1 VLVLAALCAATLK
14 ALSQDPFITER
25 IYQLP
30 KSERARLAAQSSG
43 GPEPVTGAGALP
55 GTPAPAVGPTT
66 DGPATSGDGPD
77 TT

>member
-1 VLVLAALCAATLK
+1 MLVLAALCAATLK

-30 KSERARLAAQSSG
+30 KSERARLAAQGSG
-43 GPEPVTGAGALP
+43 
-55 GTPAPAVGPTT
+55 APATGPTT
-66 DGPATSGDGPD
+66 DGPATSEDGPD